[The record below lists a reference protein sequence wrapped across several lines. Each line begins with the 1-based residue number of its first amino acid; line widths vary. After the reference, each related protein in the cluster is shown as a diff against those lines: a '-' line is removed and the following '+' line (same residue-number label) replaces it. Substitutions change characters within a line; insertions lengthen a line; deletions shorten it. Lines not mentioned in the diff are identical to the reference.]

1 MRDIFQITTRP
12 NKNLFFRKNDP
23 NDVRLGEIISTKPED
38 YETSKIII
46 LGCPQDEG
54 VRRNGGRIGAALA
67 PDAIRAQFYKLTDLT
82 IKIGIFDIG
91 NTIIQHTLEETH
103 EIHTQIVKQ
112 ILKDR
117 KKIIVLGGGND
128 ISYADGRAM
137 AEVFGSENWLGIN
150 IDAHFDVRADFPTN
164 SGTPYRQLLE
174 ENLLKP
180 QNFCEFAW
188 QEPVNSPIY
197 LNYLK
202 QIGVKLISLEK
213 IRRTLDSNRQNLYS
227 LLQTLFAENEKEKNI
242 FFGFDTD
249 SVRASDAP
257 GVSAPSPVGLTA
269 NEFIESARFAGENE
283 QTQIIEFT
291 EVNPNY
297 DIDNRTA
304 KLVALAMHRFCAAQK
319 QES

>member
-1 MRDIFQITTRP
+1 MKDIFQITKRP
-12 NKNLFFRKNDP
+12 DTNLIFRKNDP
-23 NDVRLGEIISTKPED
+23 NDVRMGEIVLTKIED
-38 YETSKIII
+38 YEASEIII

-54 VRRNGGRIGAALA
+54 VGRNGGRTGAALA
-67 PDAIRAQFYKLTDLT
+67 PDAIRAQFYKLTNFA
-82 IKIGIFDIG
+82 IKVRIFDIG
-91 NTIIQHTLEETH
+91 DTIIQNTLEETH

-112 ILKDR
+112 ILKDG

-137 AEVFGSENWLGIN
+137 AEVFGCENWLGVN
-150 IDAHFDVRADFPTN
+150 IDAHFDVRADFPPN

-174 ENLLKP
+174 ENFIKP

-188 QEPVNSPIY
+188 QEQVNSPLY
-197 LNYLK
+197 FNYLEQK
-202 QIGVKLISLEK
+202 GVKLISLEK
-213 IRRTLDSNRQNLYS
+213 VRRTLNSNRQNLYL
-227 LLQTLFAENEKEKNI
+227 LLQTLIAESEEERKI

-249 SVRASDAP
+249 SVRAADAP

-269 NEFIESARFAGENE
+269 NEFIESARFAGENK

-297 DIDNRTA
+297 DIDNRTV
-304 KLVALAMHRFCAAQK
+304 KLVAIAMHLFCSAQK
-319 QES
+319 

>member
-1 MRDIFQITTRP
+1 MTDIFQITTRL

-23 NDVRLGEIISTKPED
+23 NDVRLGEIVSTKIED
-38 YETSKIII
+38 YKASEIII

-54 VRRNGGRIGAALA
+54 VNRNGGRRGAALA
-67 PDAIRAQFYKLTDLT
+67 PDAIRAQFYKLTNFA
-82 IKIGIFDIG
+82 IKARIFDIG
-91 NTIIQHTLEETH
+91 DTIIQSTLEETH

-112 ILKDR
+112 ILRDG

-137 AEVFGSENWLGIN
+137 AEVFGSENWLGVN
-150 IDAHFDVRADFPTN
+150 IDAHFDVRADFPPN

-174 ENLLKP
+174 ENLIKP

-197 LNYLK
+197 FNYLEQK
-202 QIGVKLISLEK
+202 GVKLISLEK
-213 IRRTLDSNRQNLYS
+213 IRRTLNSSGQNLH
-227 LLQTLFAENEKEKNI
+227 LLIQTMFAESEKEKKI

-257 GVSAPSPVGLTA
+257 VFQRLRRLG
-269 NEFIESARFAGENE
+269 
-283 QTQIIEFT
+283 
-291 EVNPNY
+291 
-297 DIDNRTA
+297 
-304 KLVALAMHRFCAAQK
+304 
-319 QES
+319 